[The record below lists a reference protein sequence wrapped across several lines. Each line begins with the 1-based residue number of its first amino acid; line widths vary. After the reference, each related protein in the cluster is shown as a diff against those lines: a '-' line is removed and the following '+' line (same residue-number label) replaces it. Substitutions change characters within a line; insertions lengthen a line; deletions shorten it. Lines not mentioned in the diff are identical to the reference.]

1 MGTAEM
7 DGVDTVTQCPI
18 IPGNQFTY
26 KFPVKD
32 PLKSQNLNPTSMGS
46 KHSEIPEQALLV
58 QQGYHPDF
66 LNKREAEL
74 YPE

>member
-32 PLKSQNLNPTSMGS
+32 QGRLSCFLAPRLVILRSNAAGTYWY
-46 KHSEIPEQALLV
+46 HS
-58 QQGYHPDF
+58 
-66 LNKREAEL
+66 
-74 YPE
+74 